1 MDIRRGSNSFNSDIG
16 YINIIFVFSLGPKR
30 ASKIRKLFNL
40 TKEDDVCQYAT
51 KRPLPLKEVWTFPP
65 FLSLAIL
72 LTIKSLFQWPSVLH
86 HVNFIGSKFNC
97 EFWFFQLWF
106 KSFSM
111 LKNNEGNDQ
120 NWTAKKC
127 ISVLSNIPSQI
138 WYAFYEGS
146 LQIITVPLQVF
157 QKTKAQIFYNVIDLI
172 FQFSDSCFARV

>member
-1 MDIRRGSNSFNSDIG
+1 MVILTV
-16 YINIIFVFSLGPKR
+16 NIIFVFSLGPKR

-40 TKEDDVCQYAT
+40 TKEDDVCQYVI

-111 LKNNEGNDQ
+111 LKTMKEMIRIEQLKNVFPYYLIYPRKSG
-120 NWTAKKC
+120 T
-127 ISVLSNIPSQI
+127 LSMKGH
-138 WYAFYEGS
+138 FK
-146 LQIITVPLQVF
+146 L
-157 QKTKAQIFYNVIDLI
+157 
-172 FQFSDSCFARV
+172 